1 MGEIF
6 SFYFFFLGASMSLA
20 RKHILQLHS
29 SMKVGALPFTYLG
42 VTFLKGALKVS
53 YVKPIVDKISH

>member
-1 MGEIF
+1 
-6 SFYFFFLGASMSLA
+6 MSLA